1 MWLKIGSIGID
12 WFVKGGYLRRALV
25 LRNSVKCVT
34 TSIGDVIPATYPVI
48 SILNAFT
55 KFQKATVTVLSP
67 HGKLGC

>member
-1 MWLKIGSIGID
+1 MWIKIGFIGID
-12 WFVKGGYLRRALV
+12 WSVNGGYLRRALA

-34 TSIGDVIPATYPVI
+34 TSISDVMPATFPVM
-48 SILNAFT
+48 SILSAFT